1 MPEPRVHADDRAAA
15 QDLEAVA
22 AGDVSAPMLMAALG
36 YARRGRPVLPVDR
49 AKRPLGALVPRG
61 LRHATTDLGT
71 IEGWWRRRPDA
82 NVAIRTDGLLVIDI
96 DGEPGRA
103 SLRGLMLEH
112 GDLTPTLEQATP
124 RGGRH
129 LVYLAPVGMRLSNSP
144 RPLGSP
150 SGIDLRA
157 GDRGYIVV
165 APSRTGAGAYRWL
178 NRLPVAELPP
188 TWAELLRRPEPV
200 DPAAI
205 PARLVNRES
214 GYGAAALDGEL
225 DRVRNSSEG
234 RRNSVLNEAAFALGQ
249 LEAGGELPVG
259 LAQPHLLTAALHVG
273 LSTVEAT
280 RTIASGLTAG
290 QRHPRS
296 APRNGGSRGA

>member
-1 MPEPRVHADDRAAA
+1 MN
-15 QDLEAVA
+15 
-22 AGDVSAPMLMAALG
+22 APMLKAALG

-49 AKRPLGALVPRG
+49 AKRPLGALVPHG
-61 LRHATTDLGT
+61 LRHATTDLKS
-71 IEGWWRRRPDA
+71 IEGWWRQRPDA
-82 NVAIRTDGLLVIDI
+82 NVATRTDGLLVIDI

-103 SLRGLMLEH
+103 SLRGLVLEH

-129 LVYLAPVGMRLSNSP
+129 LVYMAPAGMRLSNSP

-150 SGIDLRA
+150 PGIDLRA

-165 APSRTGAGAYRWL
+165 APSRTASGTYRWL
-178 NRLPVAELPP
+178 NRLPVAELPRP
-188 TWAELLRRPEPV
+188 WAVLLRRPDPV
-200 DPAAI
+200 GSAAI
-205 PARLVNRES
+205 PARVVNSES
-214 GYGAAALDGEL
+214 AYGSAALDGEL

-234 RRNSVLNEAAFALGQ
+234 GRNSVLNEAAFALGQ

-259 LAQPHLLTAALHVG
+259 LAEPHLLTAALHVG
-273 LSTVEAT
+273 LSTIEAT

-290 QRHPRS
+290 RRHPRS
-296 APRNGGSRGA
+296 APCNWGSGAA